1 MGRVDFCDRDGGA
14 GRGVLGGGGGGGFN
28 PPLLVWGTY
37 KE

>member
-14 GRGVLGGGGGGGFN
+14 GRGGEGGGFN

>member
-14 GRGVLGGGGGGGFN
+14 GRGVLGGGGGGFN